1 MWAEAHATF
10 DFRTPIFDVRTL
22 LPLFKVFVAP
32 EANELVAQTLSSGYI
47 AQGPK
52 VDAFEQL
59 LREHFGNSRICTVN
73 SCTSA
78 IHLALHLVKRE
89 YGLPDGAE
97 VISSPLTCAATNFPV
112 VANRLAIRWA
122 DVDPDTFNID
132 LADVERKLSAD
143 TRILLFV
150 HWGGYPVDYERLAEV
165 STSYRRRF
173 KQELI
178 VIEDCAHAWESYYHG
193 QLVGAVQVN
202 FACFSFQAIKA
213 LTTSDGGLLIAPND
227 ALCRQARLA
236 RWFGLDRD
244 NKLDFR
250 SSQDIANWGFK
261 FHMNDMAA
269 SVGLANY
276 PHVRSLVARNKENA
290 RVYDDELRG
299 VAGLTLPERRDGFDP
314 SYWLFTIQVENRT
327 AFVRAMESS
336 GIQVNQVHTRNDKY
350 TALAEFQTDL
360 PQMDRIAEEMICIPV
375 GWWIDDT
382 ARRHIIDA
390 IKRGW

>member
-1 MWAEAHATF
+1 M
-10 DFRTPIFDVRTL
+10 I
-22 LPLFKVFVAP
+22 PLFKVFVAP
-32 EANELVAQTLSSGYI
+32 EAKQLVDETLSSGYL

-59 LREHFGNSRICTVN
+59 LRKHFAANPRVCTVN

-122 DVDPDTFNID
+122 DVNPHNLNID
-132 LADVERKLSAD
+132 LTDVERKLTAN
-143 TRILLFV
+143 TRVLLFV
-150 HWGGYPVDYERLAEV
+150 HWGGHPIDYAAIGEI
-165 STSYRRRF
+165 STRYRRRF
-173 KQELI
+173 GQELI
-178 VIEDCAHAWESYYHG
+178 IVEDCAHSWESHYHG
-193 QLVGAVQVN
+193 QPVGAVQSN

-213 LTTSDGGLLIAPND
+213 LTTSDGGLLLAPND
-227 ALCRQARLA
+227 DFCRKARLA

-250 SSQDIANWGFK
+250 SSQDIAEWGFK
-261 FHMNDMAA
+261 FHMNDVAA
-269 SVGLANY
+269 SIGLANY
-276 PHVRSLVARNKENA
+276 PHVRGLVAKHKENA
-290 RVYDDELRG
+290 RVYCDELRG
-299 VAGLTLPERRDGFDP
+299 VAGLTLPERRDGFD
-314 SYWLFTIQVENRT
+314 SSNWLFTILVENRRD
-327 AFVRAMESS
+327 FVQAMESA

-350 TALAEFQTDL
+350 TALSQFQTEL
-360 PQMDRIAEEMICIPV
+360 PQMDWIAERMICIPV
-375 GWWIDDT
+375 GWWIDEP
-382 ARRHIIDA
+382 ARRHIIET